1 MFNGAGFVMD
11 PAKRQR
17 LEAAGWTVG
26 DASDFLG
33 LSPEEAAFIELK
45 LALSKRLKQQRESQQ
60 LTQEALAKRI
70 KSSQSRVAK
79 MEAGDPS
86 VSLDLLVRT
95 LLSVGATAQDIAEAI
110 QNTAIQATTSS
121 PIS

>member
-1 MFNGAGFVMD
+1 MD
-11 PAKRQR
+11 SGKRQR

-26 DASDFLG
+26 NASDFLG
-33 LSPEEAAFIELK
+33 LSPEETAFIELK

-60 LTQEALAKRI
+60 LTQQALAKRI
-70 KSSQSRVAK
+70 KFSQSRVAK

-95 LLSVGATAQDIAEAI
+95 LLSAGATAQDIAEAI
-110 QNTAIQATTSS
+110 QNAAMQ
-121 PIS
+121 

>member
-26 DASDFLG
+26 DASDFLE
-33 LSPEEAAFIELK
+33 LSPEETAFIELK
-45 LALSKRLKQQRESQQ
+45 LALSKAIKQQRESQQ
-60 LTQEALAKRI
+60 LTQQALAKRI

-95 LLSVGATAQDIAEAI
+95 LLSAGATVQDIAEAI
-110 QNTAIQATTSS
+110 QNTAMQSVMQ
-121 PIS
+121 

>member
-1 MFNGAGFVMD
+1 MD
-11 PAKRQR
+11 SVKRQR
-17 LEAAGWTVG
+17 LEAAGWSVG
-26 DASDFLG
+26 DASYFLG

-45 LALSKRLKQQRESQQ
+45 LALSKRLKQQRSSQQ
-60 LTQEALAKRI
+60 LTQQALAQRI

-95 LLSVGATAQDIAEAI
+95 LLSAGATAQDIAEAI
-110 QNTAIQATTSS
+110 QNTTMQSGMQSAMQSAMQ
-121 PIS
+121 